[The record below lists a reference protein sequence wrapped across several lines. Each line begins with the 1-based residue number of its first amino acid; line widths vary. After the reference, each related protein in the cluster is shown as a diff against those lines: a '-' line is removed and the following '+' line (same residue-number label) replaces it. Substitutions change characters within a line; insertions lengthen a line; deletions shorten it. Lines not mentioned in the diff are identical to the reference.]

1 MDTWPHQLSHFS
13 PGRHTAN
20 EGTQCEC
27 HDLLLGCIPLF
38 CHWLSPDDN
47 HNNHVYKCLSSAQRK
62 LKLECVVRGRT
73 GLIYHN
79 IFSVWW
85 GIKKKSCFPGV
96 LGFI

>member
-1 MDTWPHQLSHFS
+1 MCVDTWPHQLSHFS

-47 HNNHVYKCLSSAQRK
+47 HNNHVNKCLSSAQRK
-62 LKLECVVRGRT
+62 LKLKYYLLLSNRPSLLKMTAIE
-73 GLIYHN
+73 
-79 IFSVWW
+79 
-85 GIKKKSCFPGV
+85 PE
-96 LGFI
+96 